1 MSPYEAAALRKEL
14 NSRSQSRVQAHWDAY
29 LKGNAEFL
37 GVPMAGVRATVN
49 SLWDSGLSDLPTTD
63 QREIFTRWAR
73 QPYTEERLAAVLL
86 LAEHV
91 MPALSDDDLE
101 RLEEPLVS
109 GVFADWHIV
118 DWYST
123 KVMSAYVA
131 GGDRTL
137 RSDTVL
143 DWADAPALWQRRA
156 AVVSFVPHAKQ
167 PREFRQDLPERLLIA
182 CDGNINAS
190 PERFAHTGVG
200 WVLREMSVAEPTL
213 VADYV
218 AERPQLTSEARRMAT
233 ARLRPGPYR
242 RR

>member
-1 MSPYEAAALRKEL
+1 MKSDIWTTGEGLEGSLGGRDWSLTFSASLAFNWEDIISEATA
-14 NSRSQSRVQAHWDAY
+14 RS
-29 LKGNAEFL
+29 L
-37 GVPMAGVRATVN
+37 G
-49 SLWDSGLSDLPTTD
+49 
-63 QREIFTRWAR
+63 
-73 QPYTEERLAAVLL
+73 
-86 LAEHV
+86 
-91 MPALSDDDLE
+91 
-101 RLEEPLVS
+101 EEPLAS

-143 DWADAPALWQRRA
+143 DWADAPVLWQRRA

-167 PREFRQDLPERLLIA
+167 PRKFRQDLPERLLIA

-218 AERPQLTSEARRMAT
+218 AERPQLASEARRMAT